1 MHTLQRNDAERT
13 GPAVLDRHLR
23 TLFESRDFDEA
34 EMLLAEALAALDSD
48 LAWSCLE
55 LPREAVVLAGWTE
68 LADAISLHR
77 GDPITGVTIALASVD
92 GHSINENQAR
102 GLKVRLRVDTAT
114 SPEAYDI
121 SAWPAARG
129 FWKEV
134 EANLEIEGLDLLD
147 ARLAYLG
154 RHDDRRIDGPSI
166 ASQHTYQLMLGC
178 WWRALRWHQAV
189 ATECRIRRLPGAIPV
204 RVGLVGMHPEV
215 FAVHQ
220 PAPVVGF
227 AGSKDACSE
236 HLLQCGEPDL
246 SRCPGD
252 GKAIPKPK
260 RRNLWARILG
270 QA

>member
-1 MHTLQRNDAERT
+1 
-13 GPAVLDRHLR
+13 
-23 TLFESRDFDEA
+23 
-34 EMLLAEALAALDSD
+34 MLLAEALAALESD

-77 GDPITGVTIALASVD
+77 GDPIKGVTIALAGAD
-92 GHSINENQAR
+92 GRSIRENQAP
-102 GLKVRLRVDTAT
+102 GLKVRLHVDTAA
-114 SPEAYDI
+114 SPDAYDF

-129 FWKEV
+129 YWKTV

-147 ARLAYLG
+147 ARLAYLDQ
-154 RHDDRRIDGPSI
+154 HDDLRTGAPGV
-166 ASQHTYQLMLGC
+166 ASQQSYQLMLGC

-189 ATECRIRRLPGAIPV
+189 ATECRIRSLPGAIPV

-227 AGSKDACSE
+227 AGSKDASSE
-236 HLLQCGEPDL
+236 HLLQCSEPVL
-246 SRCPGD
+246 ARCPGD

-260 RRNLWARILG
+260 RRSLWARMLG
-270 QA
+270 RA